1 MKSFYCL
8 DVIICS
14 TVVVVALAGFS
25 DAESEQRSL
34 FELEQKNRRTAGGP
48 SGLIAF
54 PRVGRSDPNLVNNLH
69 EADISALG
77 DSIMYP
83 ASLEDYEVE
92 FPKSEMKRAS
102 LIPFPRVGRTDA
114 ELRKW
119 AHIMALQQALNKATG
134 PSATSG
140 LWFGPRLGKRSVDAQ
155 QQQQAHKSS
164 ASGQKELY

>member
-8 DVIICS
+8 DFIICS

-25 DAESEQRSL
+25 EAEL
-34 FELEQKNRRTAGGP
+34 DQKNRRTAGGP

-69 EADISALG
+69 EADISALSDG
-77 DSIMYP
+77 MYP

-92 FPKSEMKRAS
+92 YPKSEIKRAS
-102 LIPFPRVGRTDA
+102 LIAFPRVGRTDA

-119 AHIMALQQALNKATG
+119 ARIMALQQALNKGTG

-155 QQQQAHKSS
+155 VKQQQQHNSK

>member
-25 DAESEQRSL
+25 DA
-34 FELEQKNRRTAGGP
+34 ELEQKNRRTAGGP

-77 DSIMYP
+77 EGIMYP

-92 FPKSEMKRAS
+92 YPKSEMKRAS

-155 QQQQAHKSS
+155 QQQQTHKSP